1 MYINPINHIS
11 EIWKA
16 SPEASVYFPK
26 AAYMLQFWFYSP
38 ASAFPIC
45 IMYLYIRFECLKA
58 SFQVFPHVLTHAPP
72 SNTAIINTI
81 YRFNTNS

>member
-45 IMYLYIRFECLKA
+45 TM
-58 SFQVFPHVLTHAPP
+58 
-72 SNTAIINTI
+72 
-81 YRFNTNS
+81 